1 MTTGKTIALTRWTFV
16 HPPLTPHL
24 WQPLSWFICELFFFP
39 IIIFILHK
47 NWSCEIYPS
56 LTYSL
61 SIMPSRSIHV
71 DKWQDFL
78 LFYCSVIFHCIYTT
92 FLYLFIHQWALQL
105 LPCVYTGVMMGVQKL
120 FWVSVFLTF
129 FYLFFYMKSYML
141 CPCIVQRSWNCIY
154 SSLWS
159 NCIYSSLF
167 TCQMPREMP
176 FSVPQL

>member
-1 MTTGKTIALTRWTFV
+1 MDLCSPTTNPPSLATTELIYLWT
-16 HPPLTPHL
+16 
-24 WQPLSWFICELFFFP
+24 FFFP

-105 LPCVYTGVMMGVQKL
+105 RPCVYTGVMMGVQML
-120 FWVSVFLTF
+120 FWVSVFVTF

-159 NCIYSSLF
+159 KICLIRVMMSMMLH
-167 TCQMPREMP
+167 T
-176 FSVPQL
+176 